1 MLKLKEEEDK
11 YIRRGLFIEK
21 VQEFK
26 LRLDE
31 DLIGM
36 LMDVFTIEIS
46 SIKRG
51 GGEQIRK
58 YVGLTEMAD
67 YYLERHPT
75 DPPPPVVF
83 NIKHKAKGRKKPL
96 KK

>member
-11 YIRRGLFIEK
+11 YIRRSLFIEK
-21 VQEFK
+21 VENFK
-26 LRLDE
+26 LRLDD
-31 DLIGM
+31 DLVGM

-46 SIKRG
+46 SMTKG
-51 GGEQIRK
+51 GVERIRK
-58 YVGLTEMAD
+58 YVGLTEMSD

-83 NIKHKAKGRKKPL
+83 NRKHKAKGRKKPI